1 MFVSHLEMRP
11 NASAFASALPG
22 FLSVSLADLA
32 SESATKPVEIAF
44 ATESETQSIHPVP
57 ELDVAS
63 ASPCSTPILQKLYI
77 NKHGSN
83 NIMFVSHLEMRP
95 NASAFASALPGFL
108 SVSLADLASESA
120 TEPVEI
126 SLATESETQSI
137 HPVPELDV
145 ASASPCSTPI
155 LPK

>member
-44 ATESETQSIHPVP
+44 ATESETH
-57 ELDVAS
+57 
-63 ASPCSTPILQKLYI
+63 
-77 NKHGSN
+77 
-83 NIMFVSHLEMRP
+83 
-95 NASAFASALPGFL
+95 
-108 SVSLADLASESA
+108 
-120 TEPVEI
+120 
-126 SLATESETQSI
+126 SI

-155 LPK
+155 LPI